1 MAIEM
6 EKAGIDA
13 VGDMVSWGGHFCLF
27 YETKEDLLDALVS
40 YCKLGLERKEYCLWV
55 VAEPLTIEQ
64 AKKALQKAVPNF
76 DQYLAESNIEIIT
89 SHDLFLQGGTFDG
102 KRVAAAMH
110 EKLSQVSAKGYPGV
124 RVTGDTSWL
133 TNKDWAHF
141 CKLEENIN
149 ELIGDQRLSVL
160 CTYPLAECGPCEIL
174 DTVRTHDFAI
184 ARRSGGWDIIETA
197 TLKRA
202 KEEITQLN
210 EELEQR
216 VEERTTQLRQTSES
230 LREAQMELAHANRV
244 TTMGQ
249 LAASIAHEI
258 KQPIAVAVGSA
269 EAAFNWL
276 GNRPPKLEE
285 VRQALSRIVEA
296 GTQATEFIERVRN
309 LFKKAPPRK
318 DPFEINEAILEVI
331 ALTHKE
337 LENNVVSLETRFG
350 DGLPLIQGDRV
361 QLQQVMLNLII
372 NGLEAM
378 TDISE
383 GSRRLLIETKK
394 DASDG
399 VLVTVRDSGPG
410 LNPGNLDHLFDAFYT
425 TKPSG
430 MGMGLSICRSI
441 VEAHGGRLWA
451 DSHDGP
457 GASFQFTLPARR
469 EGDS

>member
-1 MAIEM
+1 MAIETQ
-6 EKAGIDA
+6 KAGIDA
-13 VGDMVSWGGHFCLF
+13 IGDMVSWGGHFCLF

-64 AKKALQKAVPNF
+64 ARKALQKAVPNF
-76 DQYLAESNIEIIT
+76 DQYLAESNIEIIA

-102 KRVAAAMH
+102 ERVAATMH
-110 EKLSQVSAKGYPGV
+110 AKLSQISAKGYPGV

-149 ELIGDQRLSVL
+149 DLIGDQRLSVL
-160 CTYPLAECGPCEIL
+160 CTYPLADCGPCEIL
-174 DTVRTHDFAI
+174 DTVRTHQFAI
-184 ARRSGGWDIIETA
+184 ARRSGSWDIIETA

-202 KEEITQLN
+202 KDEIARLN
-210 EELEQR
+210 EDLEQR
-216 VEERTTQLRQTSES
+216 VAERTAQLRKTSES

-249 LAASIAHEI
+249 LTASIAHEI

-269 EAAFNWL
+269 EAASNWL

-309 LFKKAPPRK
+309 LFQKATPRK
-318 DPFEINEAILEVI
+318 DPFDINEAILEVV
-331 ALTHKE
+331 ALTRTE
-337 LENNVVSLETRFG
+337 VENNKVSVQTRFG
-350 DGLPLIQGDRV
+350 DSLPLVQGDRV
-361 QLQQVMLNLII
+361 QLQQVILNLII
-372 NGLEAM
+372 NGVEAM
-378 TDISE
+378 TGISE
-383 GSRRLLIETKK
+383 GSRRLLIETGK
-394 DASDG
+394 DASGG
-399 VLVTVRDSGPG
+399 VLITVQDSGPG
-410 LNPGNLDHLFDAFYT
+410 LNPGSLDHLFDAFYT
-425 TKPSG
+425 TKPGG

-457 GASFQFTLPARR
+457 GASFQFTLPAHG